1 VIRNDVVASLDL
13 PRPAAAIVLAGG
25 RGRRLLDLTARRSK
39 PAVYFGGKFRIVD
52 FALSNAVN
60 SGVRRIAVL
69 TQYTSHSLI
78 RHIQLAWG
86 FLRGELNEFVQVLPA
101 NQRMG
106 SDDWY
111 QGTADAVDQNR
122 EVIRGFDSQYTIILA
137 GDHVYKMNYAI
148 ALAHH
153 AQHGRG
159 CTVTCIEVPQT
170 QGREFGIMAVGENDL
185 VTDFWEK
192 PADPPGLPGLSG
204 RPDRALASM
213 GIYIFDTAFLLS
225 ELERDAADPASSH
238 DFGRDLLPHLVRQQ
252 RVVAHRFETSV
263 VNRDAAAEP
272 YWRDVGTLDAY
283 WDANIDL
290 TATVPLLDLYDER
303 WPTWTYQPQLPPA
316 KFVHNFGDRRG
327 TAIESLVSGGC
338 IVSGTVDRSVLFSGA
353 RVHSYAQVELG
364 VLLPG
369 VQVGRGA
376 RLRRVVDRNTRIPP
390 ELVIGEDPELD
401 ARRFVRSANG
411 VTLIT
416 RTMLDRLTTG
426 GPMSESPS

>member
-1 VIRNDVVASLDL
+1 VVIRNDVVASLDL
-13 PRPAAAIVLAGG
+13 PRRAAAIVLAGG
-25 RGRRLLDLTARRSK
+25 RGTRLLDLTARRSK

-111 QGTADAVDQNR
+111 QGTADAVHQNR
-122 EVIRGFDSQYTIILA
+122 EVIRSFNSEYTVILA
-137 GDHVYKMNYAI
+137 GDHIYKMNYAI

-159 CTVTCIEVPQT
+159 CTVACVEVPRE

-185 VTDFWEK
+185 VADFVEK
-192 PADPPGLPGLSG
+192 PADPPSLPGK
-204 RPDRALASM
+204 PDRALASM

-225 ELERDAADPASSH
+225 ELARDAADPSSSH
-238 DFGRDLLPHLVRQQ
+238 DFGRDLLPRLVREQ

-263 VNRDAAAEP
+263 VNRSSDAEP

-290 TATVPLLDLYDER
+290 TATVPLLNLYDER
-303 WPTWTYQPQLPPA
+303 WPIWTYQPQLPPA

-338 IVSGTVDRSVLFSGA
+338 IVSGTVDRSVLFSGV
-353 RVHSYAQVELG
+353 RVHSYAQVERG

-376 RLRRVVDRNTRIPP
+376 RLRRVVVDRNTQIPSD
-390 ELVIGEDPELD
+390 LVVGEDPELD

-416 RTMLDRLTTG
+416 RTMLDRLTN
-426 GPMSESPS
+426 